1 MTRFIH
7 TLQRAVALVATALA
21 ACLPTWAD
29 GSNTLTLADV
39 TAEPTGRATLLVNM
53 DNSAAICA
61 LQFDLVLPDGI
72 TIATDAYG
80 DPDISI
86 VGRTTPN
93 RHNVV
98 ASLQADGAMRIALAS
113 IKNQTFTGQTGHILS
128 IALSISPALAPG
140 RYPVR
145 LAKIELTTPDEVPYR
160 TAATECLLTIPGDTP
175 DPDPLLLKGD
185 MNDDGELTID
195 DVTILVNSILAKQK

>member
-1 MTRFIH
+1 MTKFIH
-7 TLQRAVALVATALA
+7 SLQRAVALVATALA

-39 TAEPTGRATLLVNM
+39 TAEPTGQATLLVNM
-53 DNSAAICA
+53 DNSTEICA
-61 LQFDLVLPDGI
+61 LQFDLVLPDGV
-72 TIATDAYG
+72 TIATDSYG
-80 DPDISI
+80 DPDINI
-86 VGRTTPN
+86 VGRTTSN

-113 IKNQTFTGQTGHILS
+113 IKNQTFADQTGHILS

-145 LAKIELTTPDEVPYR
+145 LAKIELTTPEEVPYR
-160 TAATECLLTIPGDTP
+160 TAATECILTIPGGTP
-175 DPDPLLLKGD
+175 DPDPVLQKGD
-185 MNDDGELTID
+185 MNNDGVLTVE
-195 DVTILVNSILAKQK
+195 DVTILVNSILQKK